1 MLRVQAEHIGF
12 LAMIECEGRIVNSDA
27 AFRLRNAVVCEA
39 DAGII
44 VLDLTEVTALEGGGL
59 GMLVFLQ
66 RWAHD
71 HSIRLKLFNPRPS
84 IRWRLEHAS
93 TLYEFDFASL
103 GEMTDILSRA
113 EVQSAIMAQAA

>member
-1 MLRVQAEHIGF
+1 MLKVQADHIGS

-27 AFRLRNAVVCEA
+27 AFRLRDAVLCEG
-39 DAGII
+39 DASII

-71 HSIRLKLFNPRPS
+71 RDIRMKLFNPRQS
-84 IRWRLEHAS
+84 VLWRLERAS
-93 TLYEFDFASL
+93 TLYEFEFASL
-103 GEMTDILSRA
+103 AEMTEILGRA
-113 EVQSAIMAQAA
+113 EAESSFVPLAA